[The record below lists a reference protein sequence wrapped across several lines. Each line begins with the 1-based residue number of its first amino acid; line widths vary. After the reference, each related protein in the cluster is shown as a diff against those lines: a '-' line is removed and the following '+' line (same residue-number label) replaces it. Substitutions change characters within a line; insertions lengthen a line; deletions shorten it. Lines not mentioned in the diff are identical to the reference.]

1 MAVDEEAKT
10 ASGRKGTSRR
20 TFVKAALAGGA
31 SAAAVGV
38 TWTQFLSPKSQSSGT
53 PPTLTPPPVTQY
65 GSYLVWFDA
74 AAGTFR
80 RKNLATGLDEAAD
93 ANAGRVVQGAV
104 DGLNPTVGGEIW
116 ISNDVDADDAIIT
129 IAKNNVSLVALRDP
143 PPKSWD
149 TPRPHLQKILY
160 TGSVRGG
167 LIEGLHCREIQFDG
181 SGNQELLAL
190 RDVSMHPTSGPDR
203 QGLRFL
209 GGAGYIQYVEIH
221 NLKIAMSGSG
231 DSYSAIEFGNSNSGS
246 GHITFTGNTSLET
259 EYDASGSPVVIKIST
274 GAETGTPIRFENL
287 SIVEL
292 GSRKTGTAVRPIL
305 LQSQTEIHKGLRLMH
320 IDRLFFEQHYTS
332 PHTIVT
338 IEPATGA
345 GACWFVLTIDE
356 LVISDEIGKTVNLID
371 NQNTS
376 WMSREQFLR
385 VNGGFKGGVGTVAI
399 GNPNLHQ
406 YFRLYLGSLSGITPF
421 GKLTTPFFDSAPSSF
436 VGAGGTSSTPT
447 TGDYVVSVTPILVT
461 STAPWSLKDSAGN
474 LIETVPASEARHVPL
489 GYRVQFPSGTPSI
502 FA

>member
-1 MAVDEEAKT
+1 MGGEQGAKT
-10 ASGRKGTSRR
+10 ANEPKRSSRR
-20 TFVKAALAGGA
+20 TFVKAAVAGGA

-38 TWTQFLSPKSQSSGT
+38 AWTQFLSPKSQPSVLPS
-53 PPTLTPPPVTQY
+53 PAPPVTQY
-65 GSYLVWFDA
+65 GSYLVWFDG
-74 AAGTFR
+74 AAGAFR
-80 RKNLATGLDEAAD
+80 RKNLATGVDEAAN
-93 ANAGRVVQGAV
+93 ANAGLVVQGAV
-104 DGLNPTVGGEIW
+104 DALPPDVGGEIW
-116 ISNDVDADDAIIT
+116 LSNAIDSDDAIIT
-129 IAKNNVSLVALRDP
+129 IAKDNVSLVALRDP
-143 PPKSWD
+143 PPRSWD
-149 TPRPHLQKILY
+149 SPRPHLQKILY
-160 TGSVRGG
+160 SGNVRGG
-167 LIEGLHCREIQFDG
+167 LIEGLHTREILFDG

-190 RDVSMHPTSGPDR
+190 RDVSMHPTSEPDR

-209 GGAGYIQYVEIH
+209 GGAGYTQYLEIH
-221 NLKIAMSGSG
+221 NLKIALSGSG

-259 EYDASGSPVVIKIST
+259 EHDASGSPVVIKIST

-292 GSRKTGTAVRPIL
+292 GSRTAGLPVRPIL
-305 LQSQTEIHKGLRLMH
+305 LQAQTDVHKGLRLMH

-338 IEPATGA
+338 IEPASGA

-356 LVISDEIGKTVNLID
+356 LVISDEVGKTVNLLD
-371 NQNTS
+371 NRNTS

-385 VNGGFKGGVGTVAI
+385 INGGFKGGVGTVAI
-399 GNPNLHQ
+399 GNANLHQ
-406 YFRLYLGSLSGITPF
+406 YFRLYLGDLSGLTPF
-421 GKLTTPFFDSAPSSF
+421 GQLATPFSDSVPSSF
-436 VGAGGTSSTPT
+436 VGAGGTSATPT
-447 TGDYVVSVTPILVT
+447 TGDYIVSVTPILVS

-474 LIETVPASEARHVPL
+474 LIETVPAGEARSVPL

>member
-1 MAVDEEAKT
+1 MSSPSGERVILRNRARTVVMAVDEEAKT
-10 ASGRKGTSRR
+10 ASERKGTSRR

-38 TWTQFLSPKSQSSGT
+38 AWTQFLSPKSQPSGT

-74 AAGTFR
+74 TAGTFR
-80 RKNLATGLDEAAD
+80 RKNLATGVDEAAD
-93 ANAGRVVQGAV
+93 PNAGPVVQGAV

-129 IAKNNVSLVALRDP
+129 IAENNVSLVALRDP

-149 TPRPHLQKILY
+149 KPRPHLQKILY
-160 TGSVRGG
+160 TGNVRGG

-190 RDVSMHPTSGPDR
+190 RDVSMHPTSEPDR

-209 GGAGYIQYVEIH
+209 GGAGY
-221 NLKIAMSGSG
+221 
-231 DSYSAIEFGNSNSGS
+231 
-246 GHITFTGNTSLET
+246 
-259 EYDASGSPVVIKIST
+259 
-274 GAETGTPIRFENL
+274 
-287 SIVEL
+287 
-292 GSRKTGTAVRPIL
+292 
-305 LQSQTEIHKGLRLMH
+305 LQSQTDIHKGLRLMH

-356 LVISDEIGKTVNLID
+356 LVISDESGKTVNLID
-371 NQNTS
+371 NRNTS

-406 YFRLYLGSLSGITPF
+406 FFRLYLGSLSGVTPF
-421 GKLTTPFFDSAPSSF
+421 GKLATPFFDSVPSSF

-447 TGDYVVSVTPILVT
+447 TGDYVVSVTAILVS

-474 LIETVPASEARHVPL
+474 LIETVPAGEARHVPL

>member
-1 MAVDEEAKT
+1 MAADEEAKT
-10 ASGRKGTSRR
+10 ASERKGTSRR

-38 TWTQFLSPKSQSSGT
+38 AWTQFLSPKSQPSGT

-74 AAGTFR
+74 TAGTFR
-80 RKNLATGLDEAAD
+80 RKNLATGVDEAAD
-93 ANAGRVVQGAV
+93 ANAGPVVQGAV

-129 IAKNNVSLVALRDP
+129 IAGNNVSLVALRDP

-149 TPRPHLQKILY
+149 KPRPHLQKILY
-160 TGSVRGG
+160 TGNVRGG

-190 RDVSMHPTSGPDR
+190 RDVSMHPTSEPDR

-209 GGAGYIQYVEIH
+209 GGAGYIQYLEIH

-287 SIVEL
+287 SI
-292 GSRKTGTAVRPIL
+292 
-305 LQSQTEIHKGLRLMH
+305 
-320 IDRLFFEQHYTS
+320 
-332 PHTIVT
+332 
-338 IEPATGA
+338 
-345 GACWFVLTIDE
+345 DE
-356 LVISDEIGKTVNLID
+356 LVISDESGKTVNLID
-371 NQNTS
+371 NRNTS

-406 YFRLYLGSLSGITPF
+406 FFRLYLGSLSGVTPF
-421 GKLTTPFFDSAPSSF
+421 GKLATPFFDSVPSSF

-447 TGDYVVSVTPILVT
+447 TDDYVVSVTAILVS

-474 LIETVPASEARHVPL
+474 LIETVPAGEARHVPL

>member
-10 ASGRKGTSRR
+10 ASERKGTSRR

-38 TWTQFLSPKSQSSGT
+38 AWTQFLSPKSQPSGT

-74 AAGTFR
+74 TAGTFR
-80 RKNLATGLDEAAD
+80 RKNLATGVDEAAD
-93 ANAGRVVQGAV
+93 ANAGPVVQGAV

-116 ISNDVDADDAIIT
+116 ISNDVDADNAITT
-129 IAKNNVSLVALRDP
+129 IAGNNVSLGALQDP

-149 TPRPHLQKILY
+149 KPRPHLQKILY
-160 TGSVRGG
+160 TGNVRGG

-190 RDVSMHPTSGPDR
+190 RDVSMHPTSEPDR

-209 GGAGYIQYVEIH
+209 GGAGYIQYLEIH

-292 GSRKTGTAVRPIL
+292 ASRKSGTAVRPIL
-305 LQSQTEIHKGLRLMH
+305 LQ
-320 IDRLFFEQHYTS
+320 F
-332 PHTIVT
+332 
-338 IEPATGA
+338 
-345 GACWFVLTIDE
+345 
-356 LVISDEIGKTVNLID
+356 
-371 NQNTS
+371 
-376 WMSREQFLR
+376 
-385 VNGGFKGGVGTVAI
+385 
-399 GNPNLHQ
+399 
-406 YFRLYLGSLSGITPF
+406 FRLYLGSLSGVTPF
-421 GKLTTPFFDSAPSSF
+421 GKLATPFFDSVPSSF

-447 TGDYVVSVTPILVT
+447 TGDYVVSVTAILVS

-474 LIETVPASEARHVPL
+474 LIETVPAGEARHVPL
-489 GYRVQFPSGTPSI
+489 GSRAHV
-502 FA
+502 